1 MNQMNNLNIDL
12 LVQYDK
18 IKEYQIQLNKSE
30 KDLKRQ
36 KIKDKIFI
44 VVR

>member
-36 KIKDKIFI
+36 KIKFLQL
-44 VVR
+44 